1 MCTNQPFPA
10 SRNTESLLLEEKSRA
25 DNLQKKLSELHEEKE
40 SQLATE
46 RQTISLLVTEKAA
59 LTAELEKREDAE
71 SSKSPYHY
79 LHVGYLHET
88 RASNHRRAPAFGN

>member
-1 MCTNQPFPA
+1 
-10 SRNTESLLLEEKSRA
+10 
-25 DNLQKKLSELHEEKE
+25 
-40 SQLATE
+40 
-46 RQTISLLVTEKAA
+46 